1 MSWENSLVLN
11 LNHWAVNHS
20 AITKFMA
27 NDLVYLAILIAA
39 VVVTYEHFLNYG
51 NNAFTIGKFWLSI
64 KFALSRLIIPLA
76 IAVVISEL
84 ISKVYE
90 RARPFVALSGVKL
103 VFPHAADGGMPSHHT
118 VFLIALAFGII
129 HYSRF
134 WATILNIL
142 GVVSGFFRVAAGVH
156 YPTDILAGIV
166 IGLAIPAIIDSLR
179 RSRLRRR

>member
-1 MSWENSLVLN
+1 MSWENSLVLH

-20 AITKFMA
+20 ALTKFMA

-51 NNAFTIGKFWLSI
+51 NNAFTVGKFVLSI

-84 ISKVYE
+84 ISKVYQ
-90 RARPFVALSGVKL
+90 RARPFVDLPGVKL

-118 VFLIALAFGII
+118 VFLAALAFGII

-134 WATILNIL
+134 WATTLLILTL
-142 GVVSGFFRVAAGVH
+142 VSGFFRVAGGVH

-166 IGLAIPAIIDSLR
+166 IGLVIPTIIDSLR